1 MIPLPS
7 AIQKDWRGRPAVT
20 KMPIFNSIVRSHS
33 TIFSENNKIH
43 LRSQHRINN
52 AAATAIGIKNAIT
65 DTAAICRLVFRV
77 LCPDLQPIQI
87 WMRMMSVL
95 VLLGIEHQIT
105 ADTIYYFYLYRP
117 NKQIGSK

>member
-1 MIPLPS
+1 MIPLQS

-43 LRSQHRINN
+43 LRSQHRIND

-65 DTAAICRLVFRV
+65 DTAAICPRMFCV
-77 LCPDLQPIQI
+77 LCPDLRPIQI
-87 WMRMMSVL
+87 WMRMSV